1 MNIKSLEVNEALK
14 ALWKE
19 TAKLL
24 KGSERRQYMAKVVGQ
39 LGHGGQVWVQRELG
53 WNRGTIRKGQQ
64 EVASGQPIRDA
75 FERRG
80 RKPVEEKM
88 PQLREQ
94 IRAIVEPRTQA
105 DPSLQSSRVYAR
117 ISAAKVR
124 QELVERYSYREEELP
139 SAEWI
144 RRRLNRMGY
153 RLKRVQKTKP
163 QKVIPETAAILTK
176 VSEVNQR
183 ADADPKT
190 LRISID
196 AKATVKIG
204 DYDRG
209 GTHAC

>member
-1 MNIKSLEVNEALK
+1 MSIKSLEVGEALK
-14 ALWKE
+14 SLWKE

-24 KGSERRQYMAKVVGQ
+24 QGSERRQYMAKVVSQ
-39 LGHGGQVWVQRELG
+39 LGHGGQTWAQRELG

-75 FERRG
+75 FDQRG
-80 RKPVEEKM
+80 RKPVEEQI
-88 PQLREQ
+88 PQLRGQ
-94 IRAIVEPRTQA
+94 IREIVEPRTQA
-105 DPSLQSSRVYAR
+105 DPSVQSSRVYAR

-124 QELVERYSYREEELP
+124 QELVERYDYREEELP

-144 RRRLNRMGY
+144 RRRLNMMGY

-163 QKVIPETAAILTK
+163 QKVIPETADILRK
-176 VSEVNQR
+176 VTGVNQR
-183 ADADPKT
+183 ADTDPKT

-209 GTHAC
+209 GTREC